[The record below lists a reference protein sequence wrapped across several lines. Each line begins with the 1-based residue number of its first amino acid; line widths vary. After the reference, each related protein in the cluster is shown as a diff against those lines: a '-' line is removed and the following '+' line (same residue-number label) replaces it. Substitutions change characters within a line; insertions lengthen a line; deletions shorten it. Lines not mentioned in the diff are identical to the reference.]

1 MGAGTPGSNG
11 ALMTETTPIHLVFM
25 LEEESAKVVLEKLLP
40 KIIPPS
46 VNFLCIPHQGKS
58 DLQKSIPIK
67 LKNWLDP
74 NSYFVILHDQ
84 DSHDCVA
91 LKNQLQQLCAQ
102 ARQHTPLIRIVCQE
116 LEAWY
121 FGDLNAVE
129 KVFAEF
135 KADQYESRARYRQPD
150 SIVNPSKELEKIVKG
165 FRKGYAAR
173 TVPHY
178 MDIENNKS
186 PSFRCFVIGVKNLV
200 ETAQGN

>member
-25 LEEESAKVVLEKLLP
+25 LEELSAKYFLEKLLP
-40 KIIPPS
+40 QIIPS
-46 VNFLCIPHQGKS
+46 RVTFQCIPHRWKS
-58 DLQKSIPIK
+58 DLQRSIPIK

-74 NSYFVILHDQ
+74 NNYFIILHDQ

-129 KVFAEF
+129 NAFPRF
-135 KADQYESRARYRQPD
+135 NADQYENMAQYRQPD
-150 SIVNPSKELEKIVKG
+150 SIVKPSKELEKIVKG
-165 FRKGYAAR
+165 FRKGHAAR
-173 TVPHY
+173 TIPEY
-178 MDIENNKS
+178 MNIDDNKS
-186 PSFRCFVIGVKNLV
+186 PSFRCFVVGVKNLV